1 MSDSFAH
8 QAPLSLE
15 FSRQEYWS
23 KLPFPFPGDLPNPEI
38 KPTSPALAGRFFTT
52 EPPGK
57 LPELPTC
64 VDVCTD
70 EKAMMGKTAGSD
82 NQLYEQSLHLF
93 FTIYKRKASINEY

>member
-1 MSDSFAH
+1 MGF
-8 QAPLSLE
+8 P
-15 FSRQEYWS
+15 RQEYWGR
-23 KLPFPFPGDLPNPEI
+23 LPFPSPGELPDPGI
-38 KPTSPALAGRFFTT
+38 KPISPALAGRFFTT

>member
-1 MSDSFAH
+1 
-8 QAPLSLE
+8 
-15 FSRQEYWS
+15 
-23 KLPFPFPGDLPNPEI
+23 
-38 KPTSPALAGRFFTT
+38 LAGRFFTT

-93 FTIYKRKASINEY
+93 FTIYKRKATINEYSHWLGRKLLISLSLYL